1 MLQRRVLGRLE
12 EGGTLTLL
20 GQWPLNNDR
29 TNITHLQR
37 LFLEDPNYN
46 HLPCG
51 ALFFGG
57 YWRAG
62 CTLSCCVVPIKD
74 ETDAEWDPDGTSLT
88 LTPTWTLTTT
98 PPLLQPRVSECE

>member
-1 MLQRRVLGRLE
+1 MWALELSRDNPERYTVSRPNIGANTSVLA
-12 EGGTLTLL
+12 
-20 GQWPLNNDR
+20 Q
-29 TNITHLQR
+29 ITDHLRICPQR
-37 LFLEDPNYN
+37 LFLEDPKYN

-74 ETDAEWDPDGTSLT
+74 ETDSEWDPDATDVETDADTDDSA
-88 LTPTWTLTTT
+88 
-98 PPLLQPRVSECE
+98 SAAA